1 MKKSPYENKIEITVQ
16 APDRGT
22 EIFMVDSGLHRIA
35 SGVGIIKKSVS
46 PGIYKVRFRSGESQM
61 DKLIE
66 VKSNMESLKIDGPSV
81 QFSSAAPIDETSTD
95 LEYHKKAAREISLSA
110 AHGRPGRGSE
120 LFVFVRNLLPN
131 ASTEPWEGLSIHKID
146 GELLAKLSD
155 GLCNT
160 KEQCGGLN
168 IEVDPGLYRIRVE
181 TGKLG
186 TYEMFA
192 VALSGWQTQYFA
204 LTEDF
209 STPDAQMRRAS
220 LRSSSILMAPR
231 GKGFN
236 PRSEYTR
243 LAELFRIALQS
254 GRNVLS
260 GKDMIR
266 FLKEK
271 CNNPMLLIFGAHLLI
286 RLRPINHELVDKVI
300 GDFEQRFGIHPDVS
314 ALSLRPGAGTPA
326 SDLAFPEPPML
337 RSSWDLIVRG
347 SRRRMRLVPP
357 DSVSDKVAEGL
368 LTTTPW
374 LLHRLGQEDARYE
387 PATNF
392 SEGRRLLEKLVAI
405 GEEKS
410 ELEKKEQRLQD
421 IEKLNPLEQNILNA
435 TVLRPS
441 FVEKTGRKAAMIGQP
456 PSVDQVLSQI
466 GAPNYAIARTAKSLI
481 KKLGINFKK

>member
-1 MKKSPYENKIEITVQ
+1 MKKSPYENKIELTLQ

-22 EIFMVDSGLHRIA
+22 EIFIVDSGLHRIA

-46 PGIYKVRFRSGESQM
+46 PGIYKVRLRSGESQM

-66 VKSNMESLKIDGPSV
+66 VKPDMESLKIDGPPV

-95 LEYHKKAAREISLSA
+95 FEYHKKAAREISLSQA
-110 AHGRPGRGSE
+110 KIGQGKGSE
-120 LFVFVRNLLPN
+120 LFVFVRNIQPN
-131 ASTEPWEGLSIHKID
+131 VSSEPWEGLSIHKID

-155 GLCNT
+155 GVCNT
-160 KEQCGGLN
+160 KQRCGGLN

-181 TGKLG
+181 TGQLG

-209 STPDAQMRRAS
+209 STPDAQVRRAS
-220 LRSSSILMAPR
+220 LRSSSILMAPQA
-231 GKGFN
+231 KGFN
-236 PRSEYTR
+236 PHSEYTR

-260 GKDMIR
+260 GDGMIG
-266 FLKEK
+266 LLNEK
-271 CNNPMLLIFGAHLLI
+271 CDNPMLLILGAHLLI
-286 RLRPINHELVDKVI
+286 RLRPIDHDLVDKVI
-300 GDFEQRFGIHPDVS
+300 RDFEQRFGIHPDVN

-357 DSVSDKVAEGL
+357 DSVSDIVAEGL

-374 LLHRLGQEDARYE
+374 LLHRLGEEDACYE

-405 GEEKS
+405 GLEET
-410 ELEKKEQRLQD
+410 ELEKRELRPQD
-421 IEKLNPLEQNILNA
+421 IEKLNPLEQNVLNA

-441 FVEKTGRKAAMIGQP
+441 FVEKTGRTAAKIGQP
-456 PSVDQVLSQI
+456 PSVDQVLNQI